1 MEVAQPVLPVPPL
14 GALVIN
20 SSCSTS
26 TLVQYL
32 RCVPN
37 ACDSVT
43 VLEELCKRDFT
54 DIFSYLL
61 SLHATHWHKDVLK
74 QLLRKRLFDLS
85 LPALK
90 ALQVHFPKLSALTMD
105 DTTGTLQPFIGPLS
119 SMVTSRWDTH
129 DWYYQIL
136 HSKQMEEDILYF
148 FSHQLLFCVAWYPH
162 CTRDADPWPPYLCP
176 DCAASIQEHEQWGY
190 CHCFPCE
197 RRRNPDDKFSLF
209 AGYTMA
215 KGSIIPI

>member
-1 MEVAQPVLPVPPL
+1 MFLVVIALMAQNRPALLPLEDLRPPPETMEVAQPLLPVPRL

-20 SSCSTS
+20 SFCTTV
-26 TLVQYL
+26 TLLQYL

-54 DIFSYLL
+54 DIFPYLL

-90 ALQVHFPKLSALTMD
+90 ALQVHIPKLSALTMD

-119 SMVTSRWDTH
+119 SMVTSQWDTH

-136 HSKQMEEDILYF
+136 HAKQMEMEGKM
-148 FSHQLLFCVAWYPH
+148 LFV
-162 CTRDADPWPPYLCP
+162 TISL
-176 DCAASIQEHEQWGY
+176 Y
-190 CHCFPCE
+190 CHW
-197 RRRNPDDKFSLF
+197 
-209 AGYTMA
+209 
-215 KGSIIPI
+215 